1 MTNAVDK
8 FKLKIRNTQRI
19 KRNHVQFSLNEA
31 RELEK
36 EIRALQERI
45 DKLEVDALQQ
55 KTLTVD
61 IVGRKF

>member
-36 EIRALQERI
+36 EIKALQERI

>member
-1 MTNAVDK
+1 MTSAVDK

-36 EIRALQERI
+36 EIKALQERI
-45 DKLEVDALQQ
+45 DKREVDALQ
-55 KTLTVD
+55 KKSLTVD
-61 IVGRKF
+61 IVGKEF